1 LTILN
6 ATTARNNLFK
16 VIEEAITTHEPVTI
30 TGKSGNVV
38 LISEEDWRAIQETM
52 YLSSI
57 PGLKEKIIKGLN
69 TSLEECVEVIDE

>member
-1 LTILN
+1 MTILN